1 MKCIEKISSFYNPL
15 KPVHTVSSLH
25 FSNLKSK
32 HYLLIMCC
40 VSILFTAC
48 KISYSLNG
56 ASIPPE
62 AKTVSV
68 TFFQSY
74 ASLAPPTL
82 SQTFTEALRTRLSSQ
97 SRLTLIAKDGDLA
110 FEGSI
115 TGYATSPVGIQST
128 DVAAQTR
135 LTITVNVKYTCAFD
149 EKKNFE
155 QSFTKFADYKSD
167 LPLSS
172 VESRLIGEINEQLT
186 QDIFNKAL
194 NNW

>member
-1 MKCIEKISSFYNPL
+1 VRLSGLSSFY
-15 KPVHTVSSLH
+15 S
-25 FSNLKSK
+25 KSK
-32 HYLLIMCC
+32 YGLLIICS
-40 VSILFTAC
+40 VSIFLSAC
-48 KISYSLNG
+48 RVSYSLNG

-68 TFFQSY
+68 TFFQNY

-82 SQTFTEALRTRLSSQ
+82 SQRFTEALRNRLTSQ
-97 SRLTLIAKDGDLA
+97 SRLTLIPKEGDLA

-115 TGYATSPVGIQST
+115 TAYATSPVGIQST

-135 LTITVNVKYTCAFD
+135 LSITVNVKYTCSFD

-155 QSFTKFADYKSD
+155 QSFTKFADFKSD
-167 LPLSS
+167 QSLASA
-172 VESRLIGEINEQLT
+172 ESKLIDEINDQLT
-186 QDIFNKAL
+186 TDIFNKAL

>member
-1 MKCIEKISSFYNPL
+1 MRSSGLSFF
-15 KPVHTVSSLH
+15 HST
-25 FSNLKSK
+25 SK
-32 HYLLIMCC
+32 YFVLIVCC
-40 VSILFTAC
+40 ASIFFAGC
-48 KISYSLNG
+48 RVSYSLNG

-68 TFFQSY
+68 TFFQNY

-82 SQTFTEALRTRLSSQ
+82 SQSFTEALRTKLSSQ
-97 SRLTLIAKDGDLA
+97 SRLTLISKEGDLA

-115 TGYATSPVGIQST
+115 TGYSTSPVGIQST

-135 LTITVNVKYTCAFD
+135 LSITVNVKYTCSFD
-149 EKKNFE
+149 ETKNFE

-167 LPLSS
+167 KNLSS
-172 VESRLIGEINEQLT
+172 VEGQLIQEINDQLT

>member
-1 MKCIEKISSFYNPL
+1 M
-15 KPVHTVSSLH
+15 
-25 FSNLKSK
+25 
-32 HYLLIMCC
+32 
-40 VSILFTAC
+40 AC
-48 KISYSLNG
+48 RVSYSLSG

-68 TFFQSY
+68 ILFQNN

-82 SQTFTEALRTRLSSQ
+82 SQSFTETLRTKLSSQ
-97 SRLTLIAKDGDLA
+97 SRLALISRDGDLA

-115 TGYATSPVGIQST
+115 INYSSTPIAVQST
-128 DVAAQTR
+128 DAAAKNR
-135 LTITVNVKYTCAFD
+135 LTITVQVKYTCSFD

-155 QSFTKFADYKSD
+155 SAFSQFEDYNTADN
-167 LPLSS
+167 LTT
-172 VESRLIGEINEQLT
+172 VENVLIEKINAKLV

>member
-1 MKCIEKISSFYNPL
+1 M
-15 KPVHTVSSLH
+15 
-25 FSNLKSK
+25 
-32 HYLLIMCC
+32 
-40 VSILFTAC
+40 AC
-48 KISYSLNG
+48 RVSYSLSG

-68 TFFQSY
+68 ILFQNN

-82 SQTFTEALRTRLSSQ
+82 SQSFTEALRTKLSSQ
-97 SRLTLIAKDGDLA
+97 SRLALISRDGDLA

-115 TGYATSPVGIQST
+115 INYSSTPIAVQST
-128 DVAAQTR
+128 DAAAKNR
-135 LTITVNVKYTCAFD
+135 LTITVQVKYTCSFD

-155 QSFTKFADYKSD
+155 STFSQFEDYDSKD
-167 LPLSS
+167 NLTT
-172 VESRLIGEINEQLT
+172 VENVLIEKINAKLV

>member
-1 MKCIEKISSFYNPL
+1 VRSSALSSFY
-15 KPVHTVSSLH
+15 S
-25 FSNLKSK
+25 KSK
-32 HYLLIMCC
+32 YYLLIGCC
-40 VSILFTAC
+40 ISILLTAC
-48 KISYSLNG
+48 RVSYSLNG

-68 TFFQSY
+68 TFFQNY

-82 SQTFTEALRTRLSSQ
+82 SQKFTEALRTRLSSQ
-97 SRLTLIAKDGDLA
+97 SRLTLIPKEGDLA

-135 LTITVNVKYTCAFD
+135 LTITVNVKYTCSFD

-155 QSFTKFADYKSD
+155 QSFSKFADYKSD
-167 LPLSS
+167 QSLAA
-172 VESRLIGEINEQLT
+172 VESRLIDDINDQLT